1 MSEPKPSPQP
11 SPARPPRGGFL
22 GAVLLYT
29 RGMIFDQHLR
39 RLTMFYAVLVA
50 MVMAFAGDIFFGEW
64 LREKLVRFV
73 IWWLVCG
80 WLTVLAALLAV
91 YDLLMLRIQHRLV
104 RRELRERLLKEED

>member
-1 MSEPKPSPQP
+1 M
-11 SPARPPRGGFL
+11 
-22 GAVLLYT
+22 LLYT
-29 RGMIFDQHLR
+29 RGMIFDQRIR

-50 MVMAFAGDIFFGEW
+50 MVMAFAGDIILGEW

-73 IWWLVCG
+73 IYWLVCG

-104 RRELRERLLKEED
+104 RRELRERLLKEEDQ